1 MVNLGITVIR
11 MVNIIAD
18 SFWPYNV
25 VNAKPILGH
34 LTLTVPYKEK
44 LLFLNCKHQR
54 TEAC

>member
-34 LTLTVPYKEK
+34 LTLTMPYEK